1 MRVAFYRSHVAHY
14 LPHVAGLAL
23 SLAEKPNAVPWDKK
37 EGAGQ
42 AVFSAM
48 HDLMRKAKRE
58 MEAIP
63 TYTDPSVL
71 VTSGQSWADL
81 LHHAPT
87 DEVVLRWVS
96 VQVAGASQPL
106 RGGLAASHNARAC
119 RTTRNSPAGWVA
131 GAHPCHI
138 CTRTGLAPAACLV
151 SPSPSHSCNAV
162 WPHAAAHNE

>member
-58 MEAIP
+58 MEAIL

-71 VTSGQSWADL
+71 VTSGQSWTEL

-96 VQVAGASQPL
+96 VQVG
-106 RGGLAASHNARAC
+106 R
-119 RTTRNSPAGWVA
+119 
-131 GAHPCHI
+131 
-138 CTRTGLAPAACLV
+138 
-151 SPSPSHSCNAV
+151 
-162 WPHAAAHNE
+162 

>member
-71 VTSGQSWADL
+71 LTSGQSWTEL

-96 VQVAGASQPL
+96 VQVGSW
-106 RGGLAASHNARAC
+106 GLPAAAC
-119 RTTRNSPAGWVA
+119 GLPRRTTRGHALRHAIRPRISPQDGSL
-131 GAHPCHI
+131 G
-138 CTRTGLAPAACLV
+138 
-151 SPSPSHSCNAV
+151 SPL
-162 WPHAAAHNE
+162 PHLP